1 MLTVKCL
8 VFGLHVI
15 AQQNHGEYISLCVS
29 QILFIFTFSLT
40 SFFFFFK
47 LMAALGSNSW
57 TQKLSDFFL
66 SNNFVM
72 ICGVWAGHSYSA

>member
-15 AQQNHGEYISLCVS
+15 AQQNHEGEHTSLCVS

-40 SFFFFFK
+40 SFFK
-47 LMAALGSNSW
+47 THGSTRVKPGLRSCQ
-57 TQKLSDFFL
+57 TFS
-66 SNNFVM
+66 
-72 ICGVWAGHSYSA
+72 SATIL